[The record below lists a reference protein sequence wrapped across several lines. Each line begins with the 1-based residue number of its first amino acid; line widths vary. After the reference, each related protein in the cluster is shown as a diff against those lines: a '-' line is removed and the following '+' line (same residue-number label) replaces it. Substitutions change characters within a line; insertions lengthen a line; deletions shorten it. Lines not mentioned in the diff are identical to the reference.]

1 MHMNNNILTYFSL
14 FAGAGGL
21 DIGFK
26 SEGFISLGASDI
38 MQDSK
43 NTFELKTVT
52 RKATLKI

>member
-1 MHMNNNILTYFSL
+1 MNNNILTYFSL